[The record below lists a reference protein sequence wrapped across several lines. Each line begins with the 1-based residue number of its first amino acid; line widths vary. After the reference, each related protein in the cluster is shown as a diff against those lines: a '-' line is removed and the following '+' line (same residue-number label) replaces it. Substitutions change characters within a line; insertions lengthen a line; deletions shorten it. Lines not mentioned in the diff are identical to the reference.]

1 MSDAEAINHRLELEA
16 PALFRALSPLGRRA
30 FYPQDIP
37 YQARQARDA
46 EYNGTIGIFTDGHG
60 GAVPLPSMEAM
71 VNMTE
76 EERNRAFLYSP
87 VPGFAELRER
97 WRDFQQEGH
106 GEHLVTTLP
115 LVTAGLAHGLSLAA
129 DLFGGEG
136 RRLAIATPF
145 WGNYRQ
151 VFGLRTGAEVCGA
164 PAFRDCTWDPR
175 VYAAILADL
184 PPGEPALVLINFPSN
199 PGGYSPTVEERRA
212 LRASLVR
219 IAEERPLVVLC
230 DDAYHGF
237 VFEKSIPR
245 TSFFWDLVGAHEQL
259 IPLKIDGA
267 TKEFSFFGGRVGF
280 ITFGLDLS
288 EEAAAA
294 LEGKLMSLVRSTIG
308 STVALSQ
315 VILLQALR
323 SGKARE
329 EIGAIFREAEA
340 RYHIV
345 KPALAALDSSLLRPL
360 PFNAG
365 FFALMEI
372 PEELGIKADE
382 VRQHLLKHYSTGV
395 VSIGERYIR
404 LATCSVAQE
413 DLLELVARLERG
425 IRELAGR
432 TVTVG

>member
-1 MSDAEAINHRLELEA
+1 MSNADEINRTLEREA

-37 YQARQARDA
+37 FQARQARST

-60 GAVPLPSMEAM
+60 GALPLPSMAAA
-71 VNMTE
+71 VNFTE
-76 EERNRAFLYSP
+76 EDRNKAFLYSP
-87 VPGFAELRER
+87 VPGFAEVREL
-97 WRDFQQEGH
+97 WREFQREGQP
-106 GEHLVTTLP
+106 ESLTTTLP

-151 VFGLRTGAEVCGA
+151 VFGMRTGAEVRGG
-164 PAFRDCTWDPR
+164 PSFRDGSWDPE
-175 VYAAILADL
+175 VYAPILADL
-184 PPGEPALVLINFPSN
+184 PPGEPAVILINFPSN
-199 PGGYSPTVEERRA
+199 PGGYSPSTEERRR
-212 LRASLVR
+212 LRASLLG
-219 IAEERPLVVLC
+219 IAEQRPLVVIC

-237 VFEKSIPR
+237 VFEEGIPR

-267 TKEFSFFGGRVGF
+267 TKEFAFFGGRVGF
-280 ITFGLDLS
+280 ITVGLDLS
-288 EEAAAA
+288 AEAVAA
-294 LEGKLMSLVRSTIG
+294 LEAKLMSLVRSTIG
-308 STVALSQ
+308 STVAISQ
-315 VILLQALR
+315 VVLLQALR
-323 SGKARE
+323 SGKARQ
-329 EIGAIFREAEA
+329 EIDAIYREAEA

-345 KPALAALDSSLLRPL
+345 KPALAALDRNLLRPL

-372 PEELGIKADE
+372 PEELGVKADE
-382 VRQHLLKHYSTGV
+382 VRRHLLEHHSTGV
-395 VSIGERYIR
+395 VSIGERYLRI
-404 LATCSVAQE
+404 ATCSVAQE

-425 IRELAGR
+425 TRELAER
-432 TVTVG
+432 TVAVG